1 MLLPRPRAVE
11 ISAARAAGPALA
23 DQLAALGSH
32 GPFGPPWA
40 GLWCACNF
48 SAYCMECKRIKE
60 PPLFAERGTG
70 CALAGR
76 VGWDKGLTQRQLV
89 GLLGGRGRQ
98 RGGAPARFK
107 LPRCTKP
114 PDKKLPI
121 FVV

>member
-60 PPLFAERGTG
+60 PPAICRTGYGVRARGE
-70 CALAGR
+70 
-76 VGWDKGLTQRQLV
+76 
-89 GLLGGRGRQ
+89 GGMGQGVNTKATRWAFWGEGEAARGRTRPLQ
-98 RGGAPARFK
+98 TAEMYKTP
-107 LPRCTKP
+107 
-114 PDKKLPI
+114 
-121 FVV
+121 